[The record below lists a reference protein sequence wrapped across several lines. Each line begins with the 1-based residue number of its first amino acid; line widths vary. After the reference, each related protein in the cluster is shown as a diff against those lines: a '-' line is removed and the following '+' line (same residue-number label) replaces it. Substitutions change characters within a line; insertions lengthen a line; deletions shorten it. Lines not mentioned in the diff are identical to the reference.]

1 MAGYV
6 KDVASLLYTL
16 LNVGLCGLCGL
27 CVVLGNLILIYNFLI
42 WGTKGPKRSKK
53 DQKDVPGEPLSP
65 SQPGVQRR
73 LNGVLQRRRI
83 VSIGT
88 IEYYASIGYSMLHVS
103 TNVSNTDLYE
113 ATCRHGRGWN
123 VHQSRYID
131 LRRPSLQP
139 VALSTILT
147 EDCEV
152 RLL

>member
-1 MAGYV
+1 M
-6 KDVASLLYTL
+6 
-16 LNVGLCGLCGL
+16 CGSRESYA
-27 CVVLGNLILIYNFLI
+27 IYNSLI
-42 WGTKGPKRSKK
+42 RGTKGPKRSKK
-53 DQKDVPGEPLSP
+53 YQKDVPGEPLSP

-83 VSIGT
+83 VSIGSIGT
-88 IEYYASIGYSMLHVS
+88 IESAASIGYSMLHAS

-123 VHQSRYID
+123 VHQNRYID
-131 LRRPSLQP
+131 LWRPGLQP
-139 VALSTILT
+139 VVVSTILT